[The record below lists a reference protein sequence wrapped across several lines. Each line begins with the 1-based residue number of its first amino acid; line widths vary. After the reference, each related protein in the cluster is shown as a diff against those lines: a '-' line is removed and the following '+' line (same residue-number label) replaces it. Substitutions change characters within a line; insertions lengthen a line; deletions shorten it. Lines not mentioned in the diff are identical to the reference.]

1 MKGFAMRKETNSAIP
16 PGMKNN
22 LNWRVFVLLCV
33 CLSIACAVIVSA
45 IIVPNI
51 GSTVCGFVPVELVA
65 LCCAIGQLAGTISY
79 IKKHKFV
86 CGNNYEWYQVI
97 NSAIYGVQNV
107 LKVLLVVALLNL
119 FIVPVLVILMAIYG
133 IIYIRKIFK

>member
-1 MKGFAMRKETNSAIP
+1 MSEETNSVIS
-16 PGMKNN
+16 PGRKNN
-22 LNWRVFVLLCV
+22 LNKRIFVLLCFGLSMV
-33 CLSIACAVIVSA
+33 CAIIVSA

-51 GSTVCGFVPVELVA
+51 GSTVCGFVPVELAA

-79 IKKHKFV
+79 IKKHKYV

-97 NSAIYGVQNV
+97 NSAIYGIQNV

-119 FIVPVLVILMAIYG
+119 FIVPVLVILMVIYG
-133 IIYIRKIFK
+133 IIYIRRIFK

>member
-1 MKGFAMRKETNSAIP
+1 MSKETNSDIP
-16 PGMKNN
+16 PRMKNN
-22 LNWRVFVLLCV
+22 LNKRTFVLLCV
-33 CLSIACAVIVSA
+33 CLSITCAVIVSA
-45 IIVPNI
+45 IVVPNI

-97 NSAIYGVQNV
+97 NSAIYGIQNV
-107 LKVLLVVALLNL
+107 LKVLLVIALLNL